1 MATAQQR
8 TPYRPSGFPGGIQ
21 AKTGPSEPTPREV
34 YQPEEE
40 EEELVSFVG
49 AEEEEEQTQPAP
61 AQVQSRFKLR
71 ESNLL
76 TRNGQPDRRF
86 KGQRDLPQ
94 EEVINPQYRKAN
106 VGGVIAGRHVTLDG
120 SPDRRFKE
128 NRSLNDDDVE
138 IAKAE
143 ALLEKHGI
151 RFRREH

>member
-1 MATAQQR
+1 M
-8 TPYRPSGFPGGIQ
+8 IQ
-21 AKTGPSEPTPREV
+21 PRTGPSEPTAREV
-34 YQPEEE
+34 YQPEDE

-49 AEEEEEQTQPAP
+49 DEGRGQTQPAP
-61 AQVQSRFKLR
+61 APQVQSRFKLR

-76 TRNGQPDRRF
+76 TKNGQPDRRF

-94 EEVINPQYRKAN
+94 EEVINTQYRKAS
-106 VGGVIAGRHVTLDG
+106 VGGVLGGRHVTLSG
-120 SPDRRFKE
+120 APDRRFKE
-128 NRSLNDDDVE
+128 NRSLNEDDIE